1 MALLLEILFLSFNEE
16 PEHQLGNSSAV
27 KRVHKI
33 TKCSSTKMLLRHCIK
48 KETLGTLWTESTG
61 RKRK

>member
-1 MALLLEILFLSFNEE
+1 MALLLEILFLSFSEE

-48 KETLGTLWTESTG
+48 KETLGTL
-61 RKRK
+61 